1 MKRFFSPQS
10 LTETPLRLEGQ
21 VARHMIQVMRL
32 RPGDEVELF
41 DGQHRC
47 VAELV
52 DADKRGVTMALGDAL
67 PLRPASPLSVHLGQV
82 ISKGDRMDYAIQKA
96 TELGVTEITPL
107 YSLQGDVRLKG
118 ERAEKKRQHWQQIAL
133 SACEQCGRDDLPVIH
148 PAVSLSQW
156 LSDVSAS
163 LRLVMHPGQSMTAFA
178 KNDTPTSVAVLV
190 GPEGGLAESEIE
202 QAQAEAFHPVTVGP
216 RILRTETAPVVML
229 TLLQSWWGDLA
240 SQGESLSLTDGGSD

>member
-1 MKRFFSPQS
+1 MKRFFSPQP

-21 VARHMIQVMRL
+21 IARHMIQVMRL

-47 VAELV
+47 VAQLLE
-52 DADKRGVTMALGDAL
+52 ADKRGVTLTLGAAL
-67 PLRPASPLSVHLGQV
+67 PLKPASPLSVHLGQV

-107 YSLQGDVRLKG
+107 YSLHGDVRLKG
-118 ERAEKKRQHWQQIAL
+118 ERAEKKRQHWQQVAL
-133 SACEQCGRDDLPVIH
+133 SACEQCGRDDLPVVH
-148 PAVSLSQW
+148 PAVPLEQW
-156 LSDVSAS
+156 LSAVSAS
-163 LRLVMHPGQSMTAFA
+163 LRLVMHPGQSMTQWARA
-178 KNDTPTSVAVLV
+178 DSPTSVAVLV
-190 GPEGGLAESEIE
+190 GPEGGLADSEVE
-202 QAQAEAFHPVTVGP
+202 QAQAQLFQPVTVGP

-240 SQGESLSLTDGGSD
+240 DHE

>member
-1 MKRFFSPQS
+1 MKRFFSPQP

-21 VARHMIQVMRL
+21 IARHMIQVMRL

-41 DGQHRC
+41 DGQHRYT
-47 VAELV
+47 AALLE
-52 DADKRGVTMALGDAL
+52 ADKRGVSLALGAAL

-118 ERAEKKRQHWQQIAL
+118 ERAEKKRQHWQQVAW
-133 SACEQCGRDDLPVIH
+133 SACEQCGRDDLPMVH
-148 PAVSLSQW
+148 PAVPLAQW
-156 LSDVSAS
+156 LSTVSAP
-163 LRLVMHPGQSMTAFA
+163 LRLVMHPGQSMAQFA
-178 KNDTPTSVAVLV
+178 QTDRPSGVAVLV

-202 QAQAEAFHPVTVGP
+202 QAQAQSFHPVTVGP

-229 TLLQSWWGDLA
+229 TLLQSWWGDL
-240 SQGESLSLTDGGSD
+240 SG